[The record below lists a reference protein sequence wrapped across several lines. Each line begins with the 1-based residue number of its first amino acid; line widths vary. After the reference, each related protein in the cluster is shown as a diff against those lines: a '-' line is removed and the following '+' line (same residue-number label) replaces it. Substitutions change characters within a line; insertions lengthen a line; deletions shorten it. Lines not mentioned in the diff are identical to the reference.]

1 MTRWHYY
8 WWAVSPNSKCSLPSI
23 LPRPLNRSAYSA
35 RTCSSVR
42 LLMLSLMILGV
53 SWSDRR
59 MFWCWTT
66 RSFIFCAVLAPSR
79 GANPSSTTTN
89 SAAYVTLFG
98 KSRLNEN
105 SVEAFFRC
113 NAFSTHC
120 KCVEEHFQCVLKHCE
135 CVSTEAKCIA
145 YPFKKHFQNVF
156 NALAN
161 TDNAFNKTAA
171 GCLESFMELVLLLLD
186 TTKSLL

>member
-1 MTRWHYY
+1 MTHR
-8 WWAVSPNSKCSLPSI
+8 NTIK
-23 LPRPLNRSAYSA
+23 N
-35 RTCSSVR
+35 
-42 LLMLSLMILGV
+42 
-53 SWSDRR
+53 
-59 MFWCWTT
+59 
-66 RSFIFCAVLAPSR
+66 
-79 GANPSSTTTN
+79 
-89 SAAYVTLFG
+89 VTLFG

-161 TDNAFNKTAA
+161 TDNSFNKTAA

-186 TTKSLL
+186 TMKSLL

>member
-1 MTRWHYY
+1 M
-8 WWAVSPNSKCSLPSI
+8 
-23 LPRPLNRSAYSA
+23 
-35 RTCSSVR
+35 
-42 LLMLSLMILGV
+42 
-53 SWSDRR
+53 
-59 MFWCWTT
+59 
-66 RSFIFCAVLAPSR
+66 
-79 GANPSSTTTN
+79 
-89 SAAYVTLFG
+89 TLFG
-98 KSRLNEN
+98 KNRLNEN

-161 TDNAFNKTAA
+161 TDNAFNKTPA

-186 TTKSLL
+186 TMKSLFVNIGTLTRTHATLARTYRFEFAKKHQIHGIFL

>member
-1 MTRWHYY
+1 MVSRFVSISEKEILSVNEE
-8 WWAVSPNSKCSLPSI
+8 AVPKNTKM
-23 LPRPLNRSAYSA
+23 A
-35 RTCSSVR
+35 TKF
-42 LLMLSLMILGV
+42 GV
-53 SWSDRR
+53 TV
-59 MFWCWTT
+59 F
-66 RSFIFCAVLAPSR
+66 
-79 GANPSSTTTN
+79 
-89 SAAYVTLFG
+89 VTLFG

-171 GCLESFMELVLLLLD
+171 GCLESFMELVLLLID
-186 TTKSLL
+186 TMKSLL